1 MTEHFVRVS
10 LLPDGRVFI
19 QPYSFTENGFRIG
32 DGLPMVLPDLANS
45 DRLGAALTEALNASN
60 QRALPA
66 RDLRAD
72 PPDREFLAWLGVRT
86 YSQYMRGVRSV
97 SLRAIY
103 DQVVAD
109 VTITPSRNAG
119 PGGGFTAIA
128 DEQISVMYESPEQ
141 LGRAVQEAMA
151 KATTV

>member
-10 LLPDGRVFI
+10 LLPDGRVFV

-32 DGLPMVLPDLANS
+32 DRLPTVLPELANS
-45 DRLGAALTEALNASN
+45 ERLGAALSEALNMSN
-60 QRALPA
+60 RRPLPA

-86 YSQYMRGVRSV
+86 YAQYMRGVRSV
-97 SLRAIY
+97 SLRAVY

-109 VTITPSRNAG
+109 IAITCPETPGPEEASRRSQLSRSRLCTRAPS
-119 PGGGFTAIA
+119 
-128 DEQISVMYESPEQ
+128 SW
-141 LGRAVQEAMA
+141 AVRC
-151 KATTV
+151 KRR